1 MRPSCD
7 ECMNG
12 MAEHKHRLAHQFVGK
27 MAKSADF
34 EFRALPTNRIITKG
48 KLRPGSPLVVL

>member
-1 MRPSCD
+1 
-7 ECMNG
+7 MNG